1 MTIQALTVQRDTRNI
16 RACRDHDELD
26 GYEAE
31 AKRRGI
37 APWELAEID
46 AQRKRIG
53 ARRVG
58 SVSTPVHAYAPLT
71 GAADAAGANGDDTH
85 RRMG

>member
-1 MTIQALTVQRDTRNI
+1 MTVQALTVQRDIRNI
-16 RACRDHDELD
+16 RDCKTRDELD
-26 GYEAE
+26 SYEAE

-53 ARRVG
+53 GRK
-58 SVSTPVHAYAPLT
+58 
-71 GAADAAGANGDDTH
+71 
-85 RRMG
+85 